1 MLRSLIALIVMIA
14 VAGLGADLV
23 SAAHSAQ
30 QTARLVLGS
39 SGI

>member
-1 MLRSLIALIVMIA
+1 MLRSLITLIVTIA

-23 SAAHSAQ
+23 RVAYSAQ

-39 SGI
+39 TGV